1 MKRFLLGLCAFLMV
15 GLSGAVDAFDEIQ
28 LQVLQ
33 LLGENCPS
41 CDLSRAK
48 LNKEDLSGRNLTA
61 ADLTQAYLEGAN
73 LSGADLSDAKLN
85 GCPFGHA
92 RLEPGESDLGRP

>member
-1 MKRFLLGLCAFLMV
+1 MKRFLV
-15 GLSGAVDAFDEIQ
+15 GFCLFFFVGASWEVGAFDEIQ

-41 CDLSRAK
+41 CDLSRSK

-61 ADLTQAYLEGAN
+61 ADLIQAYLNGAN
-73 LSGADLSDAKLN
+73 LAGAN
-85 GCPFGHA
+85 FT
-92 RLEPGESDLGRP
+92 